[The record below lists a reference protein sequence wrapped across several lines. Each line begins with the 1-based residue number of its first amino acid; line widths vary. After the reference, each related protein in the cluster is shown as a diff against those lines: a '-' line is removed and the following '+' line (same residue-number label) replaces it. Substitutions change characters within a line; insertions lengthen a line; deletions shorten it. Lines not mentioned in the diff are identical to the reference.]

1 MANGITQGIAGGVMR
16 SFSLMEAFVA
26 NCPDNIWNA
35 PYGKWP
41 VGQQVLHA
49 YGAIDFFLRGPED
62 KEEETPF
69 SEAVISLKEV
79 PASAPAKE
87 AASTYMAKCKARV
100 EAYIASLDD
109 AKLAEKHEG
118 LSKRFGADMT
128 HAATL
133 SLIGSHNMY
142 HLGSADAALRQNGL
156 PGVF

>member
-1 MANGITQGIAGGVMR
+1 MANTITQSLAGGVMR
-16 SFSLMEAFVA
+16 SFSLMEAFIKA
-26 NCPDNIWNA
+26 CPDNIWNA

-49 YGAIDFFLRGPED
+49 FGAVDFFLRGPEE
-62 KEEETPF
+62 KEAQSPF
-69 SEAVISLKEV
+69 SEAIISLKEV
-79 PASAPAKE
+79 PANAPAKE
-87 AASTYMAKCKARV
+87 AVSAFMSECKARV
-100 EAYIASLDD
+100 EAYVASLDD

-118 LSKRFGADMT
+118 LSKRLGADMT

-142 HLGSADAALRQNGL
+142 HLGSADAALRQNNL